1 MAAAPLEIKSGTD
14 IKAMNQPIQRIYSFL
29 NLVLLVAV
37 IGGLIGCGPN
47 SVTQNAVSSY
57 KSVTSQISIGDQR
70 DYVVA
75 ILQKNQQGIP
85 AHFKRS
91 PERYLSYGDQ
101 VEIHFVRTGLDSG
114 GSNYD
119 DDFTPYV
126 FKNDVLVSVGW
137 TYVSKTE
144 FLDKAREAI
153 SAGGVKQDQ
162 DVVGDRR

>member
-1 MAAAPLEIKSGTD
+1 
-14 IKAMNQPIQRIYSFL
+14 MNQLFPLTCHKFGIVA
-29 NLVLLVAV
+29 LVVSVLSVA
-37 IGGLIGCGPN
+37 GCAPN
-47 SVTQNAVSSY
+47 PVTQQAVADY
-57 KSVTSQISIGDQR
+57 KSVASQISIGDAR
-70 DYVVA
+70 EHVLA
-75 ILQKNQQGIP
+75 ILQTNQQAIP
-85 AHFKRS
+85 LHFKRR
-91 PERYLSYGDQ
+91 PERYLSYGEQ
-101 VEIHFVRTGLDSG
+101 VEIHFVRTGLSSG
-114 GSNYD
+114 GSNND

>member
-1 MAAAPLEIKSGTD
+1 
-14 IKAMNQPIQRIYSFL
+14 MNQLFQMTYHKFGTIALMVS
-29 NLVLLVAV
+29 VLSVA
-37 IGGLIGCGPN
+37 GCAPN
-47 SVTQNAVSSY
+47 PVTQQAVADY
-57 KSVTSQISIGDQR
+57 KSVASQISIGDAR
-70 DYVVA
+70 EHVLA
-75 ILQKNQQGIP
+75 TLQTNQQIIP
-85 AHFKRS
+85 SQFKRR
-91 PERYLSYGDQ
+91 PERYLSYGEQ

-114 GSNYD
+114 GSNSD

-137 TYVSKTE
+137 TYVSKTD

>member
-1 MAAAPLEIKSGTD
+1 MDQLFQLTYQKFRIVVLVGAALSVVGCAP
-14 IKAMNQPIQRIYSFL
+14 NP
-29 NLVLLVAV
+29 
-37 IGGLIGCGPN
+37 
-47 SVTQNAVSSY
+47 VTQQAVADY
-57 KSVTSQISIGDQR
+57 KSVASQISIGDAREQ
-70 DYVVA
+70 VLA
-75 ILQKNQQGIP
+75 ILQTNQQVIP
-85 AHFKRS
+85 SHFKRQ
-91 PERYLSYGDQ
+91 PERYLSYGEQ
-101 VEIHFVRTGLDSG
+101 VEIHFIRTRLDSD
-114 GSNYD
+114 GSNSD

>member
-1 MAAAPLEIKSGTD
+1 
-14 IKAMNQPIQRIYSFL
+14 
-29 NLVLLVAV
+29 
-37 IGGLIGCGPN
+37 
-47 SVTQNAVSSY
+47 VTQKAVADY
-57 KSVTSQISIGDQR
+57 KSVASQISIGDAR
-70 DYVVA
+70 EYVLA
-75 ILQKNQQGIP
+75 ILQTNQQVIP
-85 AHFKRS
+85 SYFKRQ
-91 PERYLSYGDQ
+91 PERYLSYGEQ
-101 VEIHFVRTGLDSG
+101 VEIHFVRTGLSSG
-114 GSNYD
+114 GSNND